1 MFTATSSDSWNI
13 MIEGSS
19 NTNQEV
25 GTGDGQPCFDE
36 LEIHLLSA
44 SGDGSKS
51 RFLFPV
57 QDQIG
62 HRWSRWGRVGRC
74 CGLPGRRRPTQQIRD
89 SPTQKWVPNQPR
101 MGVLDFREVLKQGQV
116 TGPPTISRCK
126 TPWFPVHFSP
136 QPWAGVEMSRPYSP
150 GTLMQHR
157 FSEQRDLGCAGGIP
171 GGWRAGQPKSGW
183 IVLRIGRWWEWYR
196 AHSIWLYLI

>member
-1 MFTATSSDSWNI
+1 

-25 GTGDGQPCFDE
+25 GTGDGQPCIDE
-36 LEIHLLSA
+36 LQIHLLAA

-74 CGLPGRRRPTQQIRD
+74 CGLPGRRRP
-89 SPTQKWVPNQPR
+89 PN
-101 MGVLDFREVLKQGQV
+101 K
-116 TGPPTISRCK
+116 
-126 TPWFPVHFSP
+126 
-136 QPWAGVEMSRPYSP
+136 
-150 GTLMQHR
+150 
-157 FSEQRDLGCAGGIP
+157 SEIH
-171 GGWRAGQPKSGW
+171 QPKNGFQISP
-183 IVLRIGRWWEWYR
+183 EWGF
-196 AHSIWLYLI
+196 

>member
-1 MFTATSSDSWNI
+1 MRLSIVSAFTDTSNGLMFTATSSDSWNI

-25 GTGDGQPCFDE
+25 GTGDGQPCIDE
-36 LEIHLLSA
+36 LQIHLLAA

-101 MGVLDFREVLKQGQV
+101 MGVLDFREVLSRTSYRTPHHFEVQNTV
-116 TGPPTISRCK
+116 VSCPFFPTTMGRRGD
-126 TPWFPVHFSP
+126 VQAL
-136 QPWAGVEMSRPYSP
+136 QPWNSYAAP
-150 GTLMQHR
+150 L
-157 FSEQRDLGCAGGIP
+157 
-171 GGWRAGQPKSGW
+171 
-183 IVLRIGRWWEWYR
+183 
-196 AHSIWLYLI
+196 